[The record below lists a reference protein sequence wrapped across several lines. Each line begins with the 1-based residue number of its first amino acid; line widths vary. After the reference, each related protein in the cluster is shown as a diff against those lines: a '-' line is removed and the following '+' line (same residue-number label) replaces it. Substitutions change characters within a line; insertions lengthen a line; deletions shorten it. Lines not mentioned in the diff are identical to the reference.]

1 MSEEKKLTVCL
12 FDNDKEC
19 PVRTALRGI
28 IRSDLQPSLILDKAC
43 PICPIHADMMK
54 VKHTLK

>member
-1 MSEEKKLTVCL
+1 MSQEKRVCV
-12 FDNDKEC
+12 FDNSKTC
-19 PVRTALRGI
+19 PVRIARYKSGYTTEDWGL
-28 IRSDLQPSLILDKAC
+28 LLEKAC